1 MTSKNMNNKIAI
13 PEGVLSGMKWR
24 GQAEKRRNS
33 GNCHEFAVVLI
44 SHIF

>member
-24 GQAEKRRNS
+24 GQAEKRRKS
-33 GNCHEFAVVLI
+33 GNCHGFAVVLI

>member
-24 GQAEKRRNS
+24 GQAEKRKS
-33 GNCHEFAVVLI
+33 GNCYGFAVVLI